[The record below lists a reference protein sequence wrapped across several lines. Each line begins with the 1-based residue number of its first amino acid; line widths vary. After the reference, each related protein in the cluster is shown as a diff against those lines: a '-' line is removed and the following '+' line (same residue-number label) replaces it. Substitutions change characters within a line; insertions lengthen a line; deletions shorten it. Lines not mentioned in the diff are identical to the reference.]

1 MDISQF
7 NINSLRQELGLVSQ
21 EPILFN
27 TSILQ
32 NIRYGNLNAT
42 DEEIIEESKKA
53 CAFDFIQDLPEKF
66 KTEVGTH
73 LSGGQKQRIPV
84 ARAIIRNPKIW
95 LLDEATSALDRNTE
109 MLVLNAL
116 SNSLPDS
123 SWVMIAQNLR
133 TLRYCNR
140 IIVIENGRIVE
151 NGTNEEL
158 LRDGKQYYNLW
169 KMQEVFKPDKE
180 ERDLE
185 VLQELIIERGEQI
198 EQNIQT
204 RREPGQKFMKRVIES
219 PSKTSTG

>member
-1 MDISQF
+1 
-7 NINSLRQELGLVSQ
+7 L
-21 EPILFN
+21 
-27 TSILQ
+27 
-32 NIRYGNLNAT
+32 
-42 DEEIIEESKKA
+42 
-53 CAFDFIQDLPEKF
+53 
-66 KTEVGTH
+66 
-73 LSGGQKQRIPV
+73 
-84 ARAIIRNPKIW
+84 

-140 IIVIENGRIVE
+140 IIVLENGRIVE
-151 NGTNEEL
+151 NGTYEEL
-158 LRDGKQYYNLW
+158 VRDGKQYYNLW

-185 VLQELIIERGEQI
+185 VLQELIIERGEQV

-204 RREPGQKFMKRVIES
+204 RREPGQKFMKRVME
-219 PSKTSTG
+219 

>member
-1 MDISQF
+1 M
-7 NINSLRQELGLVSQ
+7 
-21 EPILFN
+21 
-27 TSILQ
+27 
-32 NIRYGNLNAT
+32 
-42 DEEIIEESKKA
+42 
-53 CAFDFIQDLPEKF
+53 
-66 KTEVGTH
+66 
-73 LSGGQKQRIPV
+73 
-84 ARAIIRNPKIW
+84 

-140 IIVIENGRIVE
+140 IIVLENGRIVE
-151 NGTNEEL
+151 NGTYEEL
-158 LRDGKQYYNLW
+158 VRDGKQYYNLW

-185 VLQELIIERGEQI
+185 VLQELIIERGEQV

-204 RREPGQKFMKRVIES
+204 RREPGQKFMKRVME
-219 PSKTSTG
+219 